1 MDTPKD
7 EQVAQSPESRRQVR
21 STFCLTFALYAI
33 QLIPILWGNRYHLED
48 WRRLTR
54 GSYGWT
60 GEGRPLTDV
69 LLRIL
74 CLGGPLV
81 DISPIPQIL
90 GIAALAG
97 SGSWMARR
105 FGLPPLRS
113 ALALF
118 PLAASPFFLENLSFR
133 FDAIAMCAALA
144 FAILPIAIDNLRSFT
159 AECALGAICLLL
171 SLCSYQTGICAYF
184 VFTVAEIGLLL
195 QQQLEMK
202 KLVRKLGVRTV
213 QLVIAGLLYALVV
226 RLTVVGT
233 YNVEHVTLISN
244 PRDLHVLGQ
253 NWRDVWS
260 SIYHALP
267 GSIRNIYLIVWL
279 LGTAALIFLGFSYVR
294 AAWLRGNR
302 FYAVLMSGAI
312 LLLPGIWLVGAV
324 GPALLPLHSNLSLP
338 RIFVGVGAL
347 LSSTI
352 FVLCLA
358 SQRLAI
364 PGKLVSALLVVPAY
378 PLLML
383 AAVFGNAQR
392 EQASY
397 ENRIASE
404 LTSAINTVRRTNVVS
419 TLIVDGVV
427 PYCPAAQIAEKK
439 YRVLRVPRN
448 LTNDRELGIYA
459 HHIFEYYGINLP
471 FESSPERRAELV
483 RRTTQTKPLVQNGD
497 YDLFLVD
504 QTLIVRFFGDS
515 GVVYPGSG

>member
-7 EQVAQSPESRRQVR
+7 EQVVQSPESRRQVR
-21 STFCLTFALYAI
+21 LTFCLTFAFYAI

-48 WRRLTR
+48 WRRLIR

-81 DISPIPQIL
+81 DLSPIPQIL

-97 SGSWMARR
+97 SASWMARR

-133 FDAIAMCAALA
+133 FDAVAMCAALA
-144 FAILPIAIDNLRSFT
+144 LAILPIGIDNLRSFT
-159 AECALGAICLLL
+159 VECALGTVCLLL

-184 VFTVAEIGLLL
+184 VFAVAEIGLLC
-195 QQQLEMK
+195 QQRVEFK
-202 KLVRKLGVRTV
+202 NLVRKLSLRTV
-213 QLVIAGLLYALVV
+213 QLIIAGLAYALVV
-226 RLTVVGT
+226 RFTVVGD
-233 YNVEHVTLISN
+233 YNVEHVRLVSSR
-244 PRDLHVLGQ
+244 RDLHVVVQ

-279 LGTAALIFLGFSYVR
+279 LGTLALIFLGLSYAR
-294 AAWLRGNR
+294 ASWLRGER
-302 FYAVLMSGAI
+302 FSASLVTVGI

-324 GPALLPLHSNLSLP
+324 GPVLLPLHSNLTLP

-347 LSSTI
+347 LSSSL
-352 FVLCLA
+352 FVFCLM

-364 PGKLVSALLVVPAY
+364 PGQLISALLVVPAY

-383 AAVFGNAQR
+383 AALFGNVQR

-419 TLIVDGVV
+419 SLIVDGVV

-439 YRVLRVPRN
+439 YRILRVPRN
-448 LTNDRELGIYA
+448 LTSDRELGIYA
-459 HHIFEYYGINLP
+459 HHVFEYYGIDLP
-471 FESSPERRAELV
+471 SESSPERRAELV

-504 QTLIVRFFGDS
+504 RTLIVRFFGDS